1 MATVRRYELTD
12 EEWDKI
18 KDLLP
23 PEITGKKGR
32 PSKDNRNM
40 LNAMVWLARSG
51 APWRDLPER
60 YGSWE
65 SVYSRFR
72 KWIND
77 GIIDNIFRVLA
88 LEAEL
93 DELSMDSTIIRAH
106 QASAGLKKGNK
117 NLRLEE
123 VGED

>member
-40 LNAMVWLARSG
+40 LNAMVWLVRSG

-60 YGSWE
+60 YG
-65 SVYSRFR
+65 
-72 KWIND
+72 
-77 GIIDNIFRVLA
+77 A
-88 LEAEL
+88 
-93 DELSMDSTIIRAH
+93 
-106 QASAGLKKGNK
+106 
-117 NLRLEE
+117 
-123 VGED
+123 